1 MEHYKIKI
9 YKQAKN
15 DLNEIVQY
23 LNTLSAETALKYYDE
38 LVEKISSLAEMPNR
52 CPYVRDTILRLKG
65 YRYLNVNNY
74 VVFYVDHGDT
84 VQIRRNLYNKRQYQT
99 IL

>member
-9 YKQAKN
+9 YKQAKQ
-15 DLNEIVQY
+15 DLEEVVDY
-23 LNTLSAETALKYYDE
+23 LNTFSKDTAIKYYDE
-38 LVEKISSLAEMPNR
+38 LIEKITSLSEMPHR

-65 YRYLNVNNY
+65 YRYLNVKNY
-74 VVFYVDHGDT
+74 VVFYVVQNDT
-84 VQIRRNLYNKRQYQT
+84 VQIRRILYNKRQYQS

>member
-9 YKQAKN
+9 YKQAEN

-38 LVEKISSLAEMPNR
+38 LVEKIGGLAEMSNR
-52 CPYVRDTILRLKG
+52 CSYVRDTILRLKG

-74 VVFYVDHGDT
+74 VVFYVVHGDT
-84 VQIRRNLYNKRQYQT
+84 VQIRRILYNKRQYQT